1 MSVSM
6 SMNSAVFDCLT
17 HRFVLFSVE
26 GAAEGVIIQALYDN
40 DLLIVPRD
48 YVVLDNTF
56 CNRPYTRTRKA
67 DKIADEYF
75 GMSYESEDAS
85 GLTVARIVDSKSAK
99 FEFPK
104 RRQNGT
110 EVLSF
115 FTRPEIEMLV
125 IQAEHAYSEWQ
136 KASRKDRQLKPSDF
150 CSRNLGL
157 SHIKEM
163 SFLKEYWSGTPKLV
177 GAIRKHA
184 EKAQRGR
191 GELLLVDLLVEP
203 YR

>member
-1 MSVSM
+1 MFASM
-6 SMNSAVFDCLT
+6 SMNNTALDYLT

-26 GAAEGVIIQALYDN
+26 GTAEGAVIQTLYDN
-40 DLLIVPRD
+40 DLLVVPRD
-48 YVVLDNTF
+48 YVVMDNTYF
-56 CNRPYTRTRKA
+56 DRPYTRLRKA

-75 GMSYESEDAS
+75 GMSYESRDAS

-125 IQAEHAYSEWQ
+125 IQAEHAYGEWQ
-136 KASRKDRQLKPSDF
+136 KASRKNRQLKPSEF
-150 CSRNLGL
+150 CSCNLGFSRL
-157 SHIKEM
+157 KEA
-163 SFLKEYWSGTPKLV
+163 SFLKEYWSDAPKLV
-177 GAIRKHA
+177 EAIQKHS
-184 EKAQRGR
+184 EKAQRSK
-191 GELLLVDLLVEP
+191 GELLLVDLLA
-203 YR
+203 

>member
-1 MSVSM
+1 MFASM
-6 SMNSAVFDCLT
+6 SMNNTALDYLT

-26 GAAEGVIIQALYDN
+26 GTAEGAVIQTLYDN
-40 DLLIVPRD
+40 DLLVVPRD
-48 YVVLDNTF
+48 HVVMDNTYF
-56 CNRPYTRTRKA
+56 DRPYTRLRKA

-75 GMSYESEDAS
+75 GMSYESRDAS

-125 IQAEHAYSEWQ
+125 IQAEHAY
-136 KASRKDRQLKPSDF
+136 RKNRQLKPSEF
-150 CSRNLGL
+150 CSCNLGFSRL
-157 SHIKEM
+157 KEA
-163 SFLKEYWSGTPKLV
+163 SFLKEYWSDAPKLV
-177 GAIRKHA
+177 EAIQKHS
-184 EKAQRGR
+184 EKAQRSK
-191 GELLLVDLLVEP
+191 GELLLVDLLA
-203 YR
+203 